1 METYNI
7 AAAAVEVPPMSWEEV
22 TARLERGFNQG
33 PGSQEGEPGRYT
45 TWVST
50 INADGGPHVNAVGAI
65 WLDGA
70 FYLVTGP
77 KTRRGRNLARD
88 PRCALSLSV
97 REFDLVVEGRVTR
110 VLGDELTRV
119 ARHYHDHE
127 GWPAEVD
134 ESGDALTAPFNAQ
147 TAGPA
152 PWHVHRLDIVSAH
165 AVECVE
171 PGRATRW
178 RF

>member
-1 METYNI
+1 METRNLAEMYD
-7 AAAAVEVPPMSWEEV
+7 APPMSWAEV
-22 TARLERGFNQG
+22 TARLDQGFNQG

-65 WLDGA
+65 WLDGS

-77 KTRRGRNLARD
+77 GTRRGRNHARD

-110 VLGDELTRV
+110 ILGDELERV
-119 ARHYHDHE
+119 AKHYHDDE

-134 ESGDALTAPFNAQ
+134 ESGEAVTAPFNAQ
-147 TAGPA
+147 SAGPA
-152 PWHVHRLDIVSAH
+152 PWHVFRIDATSAH
-165 AVECVE
+165 AVATVE
-171 PGRATRW
+171 PYGATRW